1 MAIDWTAP
9 IKTKTG
15 WPARVICSDIKF
27 RRQYAVAIC
36 NPELGIE
43 WVELYDDTGISEFPF
58 DQQNNLENQGE
69 SLSSMTFPGLGLDA
83 SASLLRHAFT
93 EAETR
98 RLNEK
103 AFRMRNG
110 SFGLRERESDL
121 SWRGRNLETLT
132 TAFGL
137 RGVYLEAHAALIAT
151 ADLNQDNAAACMNAI
166 AALRSERKALRDKD
180 LTNDR

>member
-1 MAIDWTAP
+1 
-9 IKTKTG
+9 
-15 WPARVICSDIKF
+15 
-27 RRQYAVAIC
+27 
-36 NPELGIE
+36 
-43 WVELYDDTGISEFPF
+43 
-58 DQQNNLENQGE
+58 
-69 SLSSMTFPGLGLDA
+69 
-83 SASLLRHAFT
+83 
-93 EAETR
+93 
-98 RLNEK
+98 
-103 AFRMRNG
+103 MRNG